1 MLYAV
6 LCTDK
11 PDHLQTRMDTRP
23 EHLAFLNSLG
33 EKLKFAGPFLGAD
46 EKPNGSLLMLEAES
60 LEAAKALAGED
71 PYAKAGLFETV
82 EVKRW
87 NWSVKNPD
95 AA

>member
-23 EHLAFLNSLG
+23 EHLAFRNSLG
-33 EKLKFAGPFLGAD
+33 YKLKFAGPFLRAD
-46 EKPNGSLLMLEAES
+46 EKPNGSLLMLDAES